1 MNDAMN
7 ELPRVA
13 RFASLTHVEERK
25 RLRAVWMLL
34 LATVCWGMSFPL
46 MKGLVLLQQ
55 RLLPGASVW
64 FITAQT
70 STVRFGLAAIVL
82 ALIFAPRMQGFTR
95 LDLKLG
101 VGLGF
106 FAGTGTLFQMAALS
120 QTLASTSAFLTQFY
134 VLLLPLWVVL
144 WQRRRPSLLLCS
156 CCALVIVGMGVLCGL
171 RWNDWRLG
179 RGEWLTLLAAVLF
192 TGNILWLDD
201 REFASAD
208 KLRAT
213 VVMFT
218 SMAVILLPVAAWQA
232 PGQVGWWRIYLSPG
246 MSVMLL
252 VLLGASTLVAY
263 TLMNVWQPHLQPTQA
278 GLIYCAEPVFASLY
292 ALFAPAFLA
301 RLGTFAYANESV
313 TWNLFVG
320 GVLITLANVLVQY
333 DR

>member
-13 RFASLTHVEERK
+13 RFVSLTHVEERK
-25 RLRAVWMLL
+25 QLRAVWMLL

-46 MKGLVLLQQ
+46 MKGLVLLQE
-55 RLLPGASVW
+55 RLLPDASVW

-70 STVRFGLAAIVL
+70 SMVRFGIAAIVL
-82 ALIFAPRMQGFTR
+82 ALICRRRMKGFTR

-134 VLLLPLWVVL
+134 VLLLPLWIVL
-144 WQRRRPSLLLCS
+144 WHRRRPSLLLCF

-171 RWNDWRLG
+171 RWNDWQVG

-208 KLRAT
+208 KVRAT
-213 VVMFT
+213 VVMFA
-218 SMAVILLPVAAWQA
+218 SMAVILLPVAIWQA
-232 PGQVGWWRIYLSPG
+232 PENGGWWR
-246 MSVMLL
+246 V
-252 VLLGASTLVAY
+252 
-263 TLMNVWQPHLQPTQA
+263 
-278 GLIYCAEPVFASLY
+278 
-292 ALFAPAFLA
+292 
-301 RLGTFAYANESV
+301 
-313 TWNLFVG
+313 
-320 GVLITLANVLVQY
+320 
-333 DR
+333 